1 VVIWRCQLTRV
12 CTAPIC
18 RSLQTRNTTHALRS
32 RDTQRPRAAR
42 QLSASVSKNLAPI
55 PCMPVNYNV
64 DELADS
70 AKGGKNMGQ
79 ASTSVLEKLNKQ
91 LQGKRQY
98 EPTPLK
104 F

>member
-1 VVIWRCQLTRV
+1 VVTWRCQLTNV
-12 CTAPIC
+12 LHQHVDV
-18 RSLQTRNTTHALRS
+18 SKLETRLTHHDLGTHSAHE
-32 RDTQRPRAAR
+32 RPR

-64 DELADS
+64 DELVDS

-79 ASTSVLEKLNKQ
+79 ASRAVLEKLNKQ
-91 LQGKRQY
+91 FHGKRQY
-98 EPTPLK
+98 KPTPLK

>member
-1 VVIWRCQLTRV
+1 
-12 CTAPIC
+12 
-18 RSLQTRNTTHALRS
+18 
-32 RDTQRPRAAR
+32 
-42 QLSASVSKNLAPI
+42 
-55 PCMPVNYNV
+55 MPVNYNV